1 MRKGL
6 TLTIRRVLTVTDED
20 DFEEKMEQRV
30 KALEAAGWVVDTD
43 ANDEGSFEPEDGED
57 DPFDD
62 EDEADP
68 IDDEDD
74 EEEIP

>member
-1 MRKGL
+1 MRRGL
-6 TLTIRRVLTVTDED
+6 TLTVRRILTVTDED
-20 DFEEKMEQRV
+20 DFEEKMDQRV

-43 ANDEGSFEPEDGED
+43 ANDEDDFEPEDGEV

-62 EDEADP
+62 DDEVDP

-74 EEEIP
+74 EEEVP